1 MRVKFALINLVTAM
15 VLSQQPA
22 FAHAQLTS
30 SVPTQNQILKSWP
43 QLVWIEFDGNLMT
56 LGDKNPNEISVFNS
70 KMKRVDIGGSMVG
83 GARVSTRLKSGLQPG
98 KYLVK
103 YRIVSEDGH
112 PVEGNFFFSYRP

>member
-1 MRVKFALINLVTAM
+1 M

-43 QLVWIEFDGNLMT
+43 KLVWIEFDGNLMT